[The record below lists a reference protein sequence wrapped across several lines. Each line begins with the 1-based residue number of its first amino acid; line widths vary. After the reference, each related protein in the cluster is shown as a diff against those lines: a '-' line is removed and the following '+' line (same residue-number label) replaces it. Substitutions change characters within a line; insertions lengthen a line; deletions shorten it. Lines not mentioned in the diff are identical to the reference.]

1 MVRFFT
7 FSGALFH
14 LFRCAFLSFSKKVK
28 KRTKKDI
35 ILKNYLVRSVR
46 LVRLVRFFILLYFLV
61 KIDNLELILGTFFC
75 LLMKIILITN
85 CTWSNT
91 FHNHGN
97 NWMHLIWNQDA
108 LSLCLPLGIKFLL

>member
-14 LFRCAFLSFSKKVK
+14 LFWCAFLSFSKKVK

-46 LVRLVRFFILLYFLV
+46 LVRFFILLLL
-61 KIDNLELILGTFFC
+61 KLL
-75 LLMKIILITN
+75 LLMQYNMLLHTN
-85 CTWSNT
+85 TCRYDT
-91 FHNHGN
+91 
-97 NWMHLIWNQDA
+97 DA
-108 LSLCLPLGIKFLL
+108 TTCIRHYTNGTLCGARLLHYIQAIFVTRQCFYATSTTYY